1 MSSPKEQVVL
11 VDRMGKGVDPDE
23 LVEKL
28 RRQGEGILVDDDVG
42 VVVYVGNLGIYELSP
57 TDSGEFIANPVIQIS
72 RPRFSARVIRKQ
84 IGAKVFSVTA
94 DAVFV
99 IREGE
104 IVRKVRAEKLEPGM
118 VLASGEKVFR

>member
-1 MSSPKEQVVL
+1 MAIPKEQVTLVDSSGKSVDVDVL
-11 VDRMGKGVDPDE
+11 VDG
-23 LVEKL
+23 L
-28 RRQGEGILVDDDVG
+28 RRDGGRILVDDDVG
-42 VVVYVGNLGIYELSP
+42 VVIYVGGLDIYEMSP

-72 RPRFSARVIRKQ
+72 RPRFPVRVIRKQ

-99 IREGE
+99 IRDGDTL
-104 IVRKVRAEKLEPGM
+104 RKLRAEKLEPGM